1 MVWLDMC
8 MCWGGRVE
16 YSVWVFYISYLALTN
31 CVVFM
36 QTPIRNKE
44 GYECQDINKAE
55 LFIIIKDSAF
65 VHVNEVARSSS
76 EYKT

>member
-1 MVWLDMC
+1 
-8 MCWGGRVE
+8 
-16 YSVWVFYISYLALTN
+16 
-31 CVVFM
+31 M